1 MVLPAIRT
9 IPSIIPILSQTLKSF
24 APRMM
29 AGVRNPIFQSV
40 AIGEIVD
47 TVQSH
52 LGTDGSD
59 LSSSELQGIEEVA
72 KMVGHI
78 LNDESVL
85 WPTTRDGEPI
95 PPRYLT
101 INLDQ
106 GRAWFHRDYYSRKS
120 VQSARRRGWGRGR
133 NSRRT
138 RVRGDVNV

>member
-1 MVLPAIRT
+1 MVLPAIRN
-9 IPSIIPILSQTLKSF
+9 IPSIIPLFSGTIKKF

-29 AGVRNPIFQSV
+29 AGVKNPIFQAI

-47 TVQSH
+47 TVQE
-52 LGTDGSD
+52 LVGADGSD
-59 LSSSELQGIEEVA
+59 LTASELQGIEEVA

-120 VQSARRRGWGRGR
+120 VNAARRRGWGRGR

-138 RVRGDVNV
+138 RVRGEVNV

>member
-52 LGTDGSD
+52 LGTDGAD
-59 LSSSELQGIEEVA
+59 LSSSEIQGIEEVA

-138 RVRGDVNV
+138 RVRGDVSV